1 MDSGSGPNILKKQFL
16 KPNIPVDRNEILQ
29 LTGITAH
36 HVTTLGLAQ
45 IDILGRPVAFHLVED
60 KFPIPQDGI
69 IGSDFFNQFKAN
81 VNYKLN
87 QLEWDDI
94 KIPFEPKEIL
104 TIPARANSQIYIQ
117 IANPELKEGYVP
129 KLSLAKG
136 VYLGNSLVSVQNG
149 KAHLRVI
156 NTNEEDYDV
165 FVPTIQIFEFDE
177 LANSNPNSNLNQDS
191 NSKSEASSKSN
202 SKSNF
207 SKVYTISNSSSK
219 ESSTTYDVEEN
230 KNSRYN
236 KIIEFLKLDH
246 LNDEERMAVEKSIK
260 RNVDCFHLPE
270 EPLEFTN
277 VLQHR
282 IPTSDNIPIHT
293 RQYRFPPVHKEEI
306 NRQVKEL
313 LDQNIIKPSESPYN
327 TPVWIV
333 PKKADPKGN
342 KRWRMV
348 LDFRALNEKT
358 IGDAYPLPN
367 ITDILDQ
374 LGGAKY
380 FSVFDLASGFHQI
393 KMHPDDSHKTAFST
407 PHGHYEFDRMPFG
420 LKNAPATFQRIMDKV
435 LTGMQGTEMF
445 VYLDDIVLY
454 ASSLREHEIKF
465 EKLANKLREANLKLQ
480 PEKCEFLRKEVTYLG
495 HIISENGVQPDPK
508 KLEAVKNF
516 PVPKNQKNIKQ
527 FLGLAGYYRR
537 FIEGFSNIAKPLTNL
552 LKGGI
557 EFKWNQKEQD
567 SFNTLKNTLCQEPVL
582 QYPDFSKPFIITTDA
597 SGTAIGAILSQGPI
611 GKDRPISYA
620 SRVLND
626 AEKNYSTIEKELL
639 AIVYAVKHFRPY
651 LYGKKFVLVTD
662 HKPLTWLHK
671 AKDPTSRLARWKI
684 KLAEYDY
691 EIVYKAGKTN
701 VNADALSRNPVQICM
716 IQPALDEIKE
726 CPEDEEARI
735 RNANPQPLKLSP
747 QKGSMIEESEPEC
760 NIGMQ
765 TRGATSTEGES
776 IPFSRKELQESSFT
790 QHIIEAEIHQ
800 EPKSKI
806 QPMENLNPKPQK
818 NTDSISLPSL
828 PEENLSSEE
837 EEENIDSIFS
847 FSPSEENTNPIPE
860 AIPPNLLQIIDNLT
874 RDLDDKYN
882 ETNNNNDNDSDNDD
896 DDKNNHDTTNYNHRK
911 DKNDKNYDYNNDNRD
926 INKDNNDTNNNDN
939 DNDDDEIDIDKNFN
953 EFDPDTIN
961 DFDDLQIITRS
972 QTHSIINSRDQIFM
986 HKENYLYFMSADG
999 KPCDNGSKILQE
1011 RRLIP
1016 QMTNAETGK
1025 VTLIKKGNKVH
1036 FIFICKN
1043 KINDTVTKEI
1053 LHQLSISFHKILTN
1067 TPIKILSVAKTPE
1080 IDGFKWN
1087 SILNYIRKSLIG
1099 FPIKLIICHGLVKI
1113 PDIERRKFIIEESH
1127 SSVVGGHKGVT
1138 KTYNRIRQNFYWDN
1152 LKQDI
1157 QNYINHCL
1165 QCQIKKL
1172 VRVKTKQPM
1181 LITDTP
1187 YSAFEKVSMDIVGP
1201 LPTTSQNNSYILTVQ
1216 DHLTKFSLAIPLKSS
1231 TAISV
1236 ADAFLEFFICTF
1248 GTPKTILTDQG
1259 SNFMSN
1265 LMKRFAKK
1273 FRIKQFKTTAFYPQA
1288 NGALER
1294 SHLVLIEFLK
1304 QFVNRF
1310 TEWDKLVRYAA
1321 FSYNTSTHEATGYT
1335 PYELVFGKLAR
1346 LPSSEIIDDIEKP
1359 QTSDAYLTQ
1368 LMTDIHNLQ
1377 KLAREN
1383 IITSK
1388 IKSKKYYDRKI
1399 NPQHFQVDD
1408 EVFLICEPKKGK
1420 LGNQYSGPYTV
1431 SDILPNGNIKL
1442 LIKGKP
1448 KIVHP
1453 NKLKKSHIDHPT

>member
-1 MDSGSGPNILKKQFL
+1 MKLGT
-16 KPNIPVDRNEILQ
+16 PVDRNEILK

-45 IDILGRPVAFHLVED
+45 VDILGRPVAFHLVED

-69 IGSDFFNQFKAN
+69 IGTDFFNQFRAN
-81 VNYKLN
+81 VNYKSN
-87 QLEWDDI
+87 QLEWDNV
-94 KIPFEPKEIL
+94 KIPFESKEIL
-104 TIPARANSQIYIQ
+104 TIPARSNSQIYIQ

-129 KLSLAKG
+129 KLNLVDG
-136 VYLGNSLVSVQNG
+136 VYLGNALVTVRDG

-156 NTNEEDYDV
+156 NTTEEDYDV
-165 FVPTIQIFEFDE
+165 FVPTIQIFEFNE
-177 LANSNPNSNLNQDS
+177 STNSTSNSSSNLNSNSNSNPTNSNSNLTNS
-191 NSKSEASSKSN
+191 NSNSN
-202 SKSNF
+202 SKSN
-207 SKVYTISNSSSK
+207 SILNSNSNSNSSYNSNSNSESNSK
-219 ESSTTYDVEEN
+219 SKSISKIYAISELNSTSKSNTMSYE
-230 KNSRYN
+230 NSRYN
-236 KIIEFLKLDH
+236 EIIKIFKLDH
-246 LNDEERMAVEKSIK
+246 LNNEERIAIENSIK
-260 RNVDCFHLPE
+260 RNADCFHLPE
-270 EPLEFTN
+270 ESLEFTN

-282 IPTSDNIPIHT
+282 IPTNDNIPIHT

-306 NRQVKEL
+306 DRQVKTL

-333 PKKADPKGN
+333 PKKPDSKGN
-342 KRWRMV
+342 KKWRMV

-420 LKNAPATFQRIMDKV
+420 LKNAPATFQRLMDRV
-435 LTGMQGTEMF
+435 LTGMQGIEIF

-480 PEKCEFLRKEVTYLG
+480 PDKCEFLRKEVTYLG
-495 HIISENGVQPDPK
+495 HVISENGVHPDPEK
-508 KLEAVKNF
+508 IKAVKNF
-516 PVPKNQKNIKQ
+516 PIPKNPKNIKQ
-527 FLGLAGYYRR
+527 FLGLAGYYRK

-552 LKGGI
+552 LKNGV
-557 EFKWNQKEQD
+557 EFKWTQKEQD
-567 SFNTLKNTLCQEPVL
+567 SFNTLKNMLCEEPIL
-582 QYPDFSKPFIITTDA
+582 QYPDFSKPFVVTTDA

-651 LYGKKFVLVTD
+651 LYGKRFILVTD
-662 HKPLTWLHK
+662 HKPLSWLHK

-701 VNADALSRNPVQICM
+701 VNADALSRNPVEQICM
-716 IQPALDEIKE
+716 VRPSLDEIEE
-726 CPEDEEARI
+726 CPEDEEVRI
-735 RNANPQPLKLSP
+735 RNANPRPLKPPP
-747 QKGSMIEESEPEC
+747 QEGSMIPESEPEC
-760 NIGMQ
+760 RTEVR
-765 TRGATSTEGES
+765 TRRATSTEGDS
-776 IPFSRKELQESSFT
+776 IPFTRKELRQPSFLR
-790 QHIIEAEIHQ
+790 HLVEAEIHRNPEEHQ
-800 EPKSKI
+800 SN
-806 QPMENLNPKPQK
+806 ENLKELFSEEQI
-818 NTDSISLPSL
+818 NTDCIPL
-828 PEENLSSEE
+828 
-837 EEENIDSIFS
+837 EEENI
-847 FSPSEENTNPIPE
+847 NPIPNQNITDTVPI
-860 AIPPNLLQIIDNLT
+860 IPPNLLQVIDDLTGYLDEDCNKIDNNEYC
-874 RDLDDKYN
+874 DLSDDEN
-882 ETNNNNDNDSDNDD
+882 E
-896 DDKNNHDTTNYNHRK
+896 HDTTNYDNK
-911 DKNDKNYDYNNDNRD
+911 TCNNGNDDIDTNDD
-926 INKDNNDTNNNDN
+926 ATDNNDSD
-939 DNDDDEIDIDKNFN
+939 DEDDDEIDIDKNFN
-953 EFDPDTIN
+953 PDKIN
-961 DFDDLQIITRS
+961 DFDDSHIVTRS
-972 QTHSIINSRDQIFM
+972 QAHSIINSRDHIFM

-999 KPCDNGSKILQE
+999 KPCDNGSKSLE
-1011 RRLIP
+1011 KRKLIAKV
-1016 QMTNAETGK
+1016 TNAQTGK
-1025 VTLIKKGNKVH
+1025 VTSIKKGNKIH
-1036 FIFICKN
+1036 FILICKD
-1043 KINDTVTKEI
+1043 KTSDKVTKET
-1053 LHQLSISFHKILTN
+1053 LQQLSISLRETLTN
-1067 TPIKILSVAKTPE
+1067 TPIKILSVAKTSE
-1080 IDGFKWN
+1080 IDDFKWN
-1087 SILNYIRKSLIG
+1087 TIFDYIRKALIG
-1099 FPIKLIICHGLVKI
+1099 FSIKLIICHGIVKI
-1113 PDIERRKFIIEESH
+1113 PDVEKRKSIIEESH
-1127 SSVVGGHKGVT
+1127 SSIVGGHKGVT
-1138 KTYNRIRQNFYWDN
+1138 KTYNRIRQNFYWNN
-1152 LKQDI
+1152 LKLDI

-1187 YSAFEKVSMDIVGP
+1187 YSAFEKISMDIVGP
-1201 LPTTSQNNSYILTVQ
+1201 LPTTSQQNSYILTIQ

-1248 GTPKTILTDQG
+1248 GTPKAILTDQG

-1273 FRIKQFKTTAFYPQA
+1273 FKIKQFRTTAFYPQA

-1294 SHLVLIEFLK
+1294 SHLVLVEFLK

-1346 LPSSEIIDDIEKP
+1346 LPSSEIVEDTEKP
-1359 QTSDAYLTQ
+1359 KTTDDYLTQ

-1377 KLAREN
+1377 ALAREN
-1383 IITSK
+1383 IIASK
-1388 IKSKKYYDRKI
+1388 VKSKKYYDRKI
-1399 NPQHFQVDD
+1399 SPQHFQVDD
-1408 EVFLICEPKKGK
+1408 EVFLLCEPKKGK
-1420 LGNQYSGPYTV
+1420 LGNQYSGPHTI
-1431 SDILPNGNIKL
+1431 SEILPNGNIKL
-1442 LIKGKP
+1442 FIKGKQR
-1448 KIVHP
+1448 IVHP
-1453 NKLKKSHIDHPT
+1453 NKLKRSRISIKDLNCAA